1 MITIA
6 LHDYPIYVGSCLD
19 RIREW
24 AAADRY
30 SQVFVFVDS
39 NTRQYCLP
47 VLEPFL
53 DAGRYTVVEIAAG
66 EAHKNIN
73 TCQQIWNTLMYF
85 QMDRSALVLNLGG
98 GVLGDMGGFCAST
111 FKRGVDFIQIPTTLL
126 AQVDASIGGKL
137 GIDYGQVKN
146 SIGLFRNPRAVLADP
161 VFFQTLPPRELRSGF
176 AEVIKHSLIA
186 SREQWEHIVSI
197 TDLATVDWPTLVA
210 PSLEIKRDIVAKDP
224 FEKGLRKAL
233 NFGHTIG
240 HALESHALETAD
252 PLLHG
257 EAIAA
262 GMICE
267 AFLSH
272 QKLGLPE
279 AELDQI
285 SQFLV
290 RMYQPGVVAEEQFD
304 HLIALMQ
311 NDKKNRGSAIN
322 FSLLPTIGS
331 VEVDQTCTPGQILES
346 LRYLHACRS

>member
-47 VLEPFL
+47 ALEPFL

-240 HALESHALETAD
+240 HALESQALETTE

-267 AFLSH
+267 AFLSQ

-290 RMYQPGVVAEEQFD
+290 RMYQPGVVAEEQSD

-322 FSLLPTIGS
+322 FSLLPSIGS
-331 VEVDQTCTPGQILES
+331 VEVDQTCTREQILES